1 MVRGFYLL
9 FLFYLIISHAK
20 IMVFDVGEEM
30 GATLKAQFRK
40 PSFGSQN
47 QCLETHNNM

>member
-9 FLFYLIISHAK
+9 FLFHLIISHEK

-30 GATLKAQFRK
+30 GAMLKVQFRK
-40 PSFGSQN
+40 PSFDSQN
-47 QCLETHNNM
+47 QHLETHNHL